1 VVVRDF
7 DLSRTRWSGPGFP
20 KPAWRLRSDQ
30 AATRGE
36 DMTAYLIVEH
46 KITDPAKF
54 EEYRTKVGP
63 VIAKHGGRYLTKG
76 GTHKVVETTHWQP
89 DRVAIIE
96 FPDKSALEGW
106 YNSAEV
112 QPLIALRRPS
122 VDMDKDMLITI
133 EGV

>member
-1 VVVRDF
+1 MILKSEPRAAGRSTLRRNRRGGF
-7 DLSRTRWSGPGFP
+7 QSTPGHN
-20 KPAWRLRSDQ
+20 AWES
-30 AATRGE
+30 

-54 EEYRTKVGP
+54 EEYRTKVGS

-112 QPLIALRRPS
+112 QPLIALRRAS

>member
-1 VVVRDF
+1 V
-7 DLSRTRWSGPGFP
+7 
-20 KPAWRLRSDQ
+20 
-30 AATRGE
+30 
-36 DMTAYLIVEH
+36 TAYLIVEH

-63 VIAKHGGRYLTKG
+63 LIAKHGGRYLTKG

-96 FPDKSALEGW
+96 FLDASALEAW
-106 YNSAEV
+106 YNSPEF
-112 QPLIALRRPS
+112 QPLLALRRAS

-133 EGV
+133 EGL